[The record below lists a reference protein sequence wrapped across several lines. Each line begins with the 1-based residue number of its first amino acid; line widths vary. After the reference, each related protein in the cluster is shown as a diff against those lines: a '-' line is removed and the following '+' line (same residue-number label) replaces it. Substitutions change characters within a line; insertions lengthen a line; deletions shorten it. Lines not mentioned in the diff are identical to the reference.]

1 MITGVE
7 SMEDGKSMYFGTK
20 NGEGVAGGSK
30 IPFSLQ
36 NSAMLPTSKK
46 TATMEDKLLEAAL
59 TVVDGCPAGAA
70 AVVPEGVRT
79 AVVVPEDAAMVI
91 PAALHTPI
99 AKKTGEKRLFECGP
113 AYCQVS
119 NYSVKT
125 SEN

>member
-1 MITGVE
+1 
-7 SMEDGKSMYFGTK
+7 
-20 NGEGVAGGSK
+20 
-30 IPFSLQ
+30 
-36 NSAMLPTSKK
+36 MLPITKK
-46 TATMEDKLLEAAL
+46 TATKEHKLLEAAL

-70 AVVPEGVRT
+70 AVVPEEVRT
-79 AVVVPEDAAMVI
+79 AVMVPEDAAMVI

-99 AKKTGEKRLFECGP
+99 SKKTGEKRLFECGP